1 MYLCLLL
8 WIVFSMCVIF
18 YTCAEVYG
26 DGEWG
31 GVNSD
36 TFSLGIVISLFFF
49 FISYG
54 VHYMQL
60 SDKIQ
65 SNHNSYSECV
75 RLNAVG
81 ASVGVKLE
89 NMPEAKLLCAELY
102 QKSI

>member
-1 MYLCLLL
+1 
-8 WIVFSMCVIF
+8 MCVIF

-26 DGEWG
+26 DGEWE

-36 TFSLGIVISLFFF
+36 NFGLGIMISLFFF
-49 FISYG
+49 CISYG
-54 VHYMQL
+54 LHCIQL

-65 SNHNSYSECV
+65 NNHSNYSECV

-81 ASVGVKLE
+81 ASTKVKLE
-89 NMPEAKLLCAELY
+89 SMPEAKLLCAELY